1 MTELYW
7 ITRLDYINNCSGVVL
22 LILFITSVILVLSYY
37 ISNGQMI
44 YDDSRGY
51 MQSAKESK
59 GYKETC
65 SKSLKIFIP
74 ITVIFSFLYILT
86 PTTNEALLIYGVG
99 NTIDYI
105 KQNPIAQKLPDKC
118 VNALDKWVDSWNEEK
133 DSIRHK

>member
-22 LILFITSVILVLSYY
+22 LIVFITSVLLVLSYY

-51 MQSAKESK
+51 TQSAKESK

-65 SKSLKIFIP
+65 YKSLKIFIP

-105 KQNPIAQKLPDKC
+105 KQNPTAQKLPDKC